1 MQMDEK
7 EADPEALANAA
18 MQIDVMNQTADYLG
32 RGRQF
37 EGLPLDDLRE
47 KWTLSVRKWKAVGYG
62 AFRELDDL
70 SAELRLRD
78 EQEPWDQVQEV
89 RKDMVSEVERSGLG
103 DPDVRAKLQE
113 LLEAMRKPKN

>member
-1 MQMDEK
+1 MDEK

-18 MQIDVMNQTADYLG
+18 MQIDVINQTADYLG